1 MYLTK
6 RNILIFVSLW
16 RKKFNSFLFFYS
28 LKIHSLKWMK
38 EKSAERIWTKF
49 KQTLN
54 EFKSLKSIKRGVD
67 FDMILNDDLI
77 AACPYL
83 NFLYKNFEFIKDS
96 THQQIRLDRT
106 KEYLRFYNRDFRKQ
120 LHKSPIVNDSI

>member
-1 MYLTK
+1 
-6 RNILIFVSLW
+6 
-16 RKKFNSFLFFYS
+16 
-28 LKIHSLKWMK
+28 MK